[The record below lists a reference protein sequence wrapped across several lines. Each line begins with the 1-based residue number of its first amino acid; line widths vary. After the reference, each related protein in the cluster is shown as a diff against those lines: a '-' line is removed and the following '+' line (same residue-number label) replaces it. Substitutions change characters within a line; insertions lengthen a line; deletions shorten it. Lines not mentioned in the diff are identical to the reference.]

1 MSKKKIA
8 IQGELGAYSHIA
20 VENIYKN
27 AEIKTCATF
36 EETFKQASHDPNYK
50 IVIPIENS
58 LAGRVVDVHSLLVK
72 YKPKIIREHFLR
84 IEHCLISNLSSDIN
98 KIKYVKSHS
107 HAISQCQKNIHSK
120 NLTPVITADTAG
132 SAKLLSENPDD
143 TIAVIASSIS
153 AEIYKLKI
161 LQNNFEDM
169 EGNTTRFLVMDNS
182 SNDENFEKNKKYIT
196 TCIFKLKS
204 IPGALHKCLG
214 GFAKNSINLTKL
226 ESFSLDN
233 SFVQAIFYVDMEG
246 HPDDPKISD
255 SLNDLKKQTE
265 KLDILGVYPASTYRY
280 RKLS

>member
-1 MSKKKIA
+1 MVDVDISPCKTFEDVFALIK
-8 IQGELGAYSHIA
+8 SD
-20 VENIYKN
+20 KN
-27 AEIKTCATF
+27 IKT
-36 EETFKQASHDPNYK
+36 
-50 IVIPIENS
+50 VIPIENS

-107 HAISQCQKNIHSK
+107 HAISQCQKNIHSN
-120 NLTPVITADTAG
+120 NLTPIITADTAG

-265 KLDILGVYPASTYRY
+265 KLDILGVYPASSYRY
-280 RKLS
+280 QKLS

>member
-1 MSKKKIA
+1 MKTKIA
-8 IQGELGAYSHIA
+8 IQGELGAYSHLAAKEIFGDVDISPCKTFEDVFA
-20 VENIYKN
+20 LIKSDKN
-27 AEIKTCATF
+27 IKT
-36 EETFKQASHDPNYK
+36 
-50 IVIPIENS
+50 VIPIENS

-84 IEHCLISNLSSDIN
+84 IEHCLISNPSSNIT

-107 HAISQCQKNIHSK
+107 HAISQCQKNIHSN
-120 NLTPVITADTAG
+120 NLIPVITADTAG

-265 KLDILGVYPASTYRY
+265 KLDILGVYPASSYRY
-280 RKLS
+280 QKLS